1 MRFVPIEGIQPGMV
15 LGRKILTSGNYG
27 SLLQAGVVLTP
38 EYVSYLRSNG
48 YMGVYIEDN
57 LSKDVQLTETIPVE
71 LFIKGIE
78 AIRTENVDDIQEI
91 AKGIT
96 EEIVSNP
103 DIRLDLL
110 DLRSFD
116 DYTLHHSVNVAIYS
130 TMVGKRLRL
139 TSDQLLL
146 LCMAGISHDL
156 GKSKI
161 PPEVLNK
168 PGKLTDEEF
177 ELIKSHPRHGFDIL
191 TTSDSISALV
201 KQSVLMH
208 HENENGTGYPYGKDG
223 KDIPL
228 FAKIIHVVDVYDAL
242 VSRRPYK
249 DPYAPTDALDYLES
263 GAGILFDPAIVEA
276 TLQVIPAYPPGIE
289 VLLSND
295 EEALVVSHTEDAR
308 RPIIKLIKS
317 GEFVDLSV
325 DKDYQDVHI
334 TKSSIMPQDYV
345 GSIPSLNENRLKAK
359 DRKQAVMIVDPSPV
373 SLAQTKNAIQGDYH
387 FITLKSGT
395 EVLNYLKDNKMPDLL
410 MIEVDMPMMDGIS
423 TVMKVNSLF
432 KTAPPTIFMSQK
444 NTVETILRC
453 KKAGAIDYILKP
465 SKPIY
470 INQRV
475 EIALRNIVE

>member
-38 EYVSYLRSNG
+38 EYVSYLRING

-71 LFIKGIE
+71 LFIKGME

-91 AKGIT
+91 AKSIT

-161 PPEVLNK
+161 PPEILNK
-168 PGKLTDEEF
+168 PGRLTDEEF

-289 VLLSND
+289 ILLSND

-317 GEFVDLSV
+317 EEFVDLSM

-334 TKSSIMPQDYV
+334 VKSSIMPQDYV

-359 DRKQAVMIVDPSPV
+359 DRKQTVMIVDPSPV
-373 SLAQTKNAIQGDYH
+373 SLAQTRNAIQGDYH

-395 EVLNYLKDNKMPDLL
+395 EALNYLKDNKMPDLL

-432 KTAPPTIFMSQK
+432 ETAPPTIFMSQK
-444 NTVETILRC
+444 NTVETILKC